1 MTGTATWTTTNIP
14 AGKLAVGDRVTVGDT
29 TVDLT
34 TVDGWGHHMI
44 LGPIQGDID
53 VWTIQVYYLVPVAVH
68 VPDEPVDGYG
78 LFKPRPGWS
87 PLGCT
92 CLSRRG
98 DDRNWTIVATD
109 DGCASHGVND
119 WED

>member
-14 AGKLAVGDRVTVGDT
+14 AHLLAAGDRVDLEGHTVT
-29 TVDLT
+29 LIEAVDHIHFVSL
-34 TVDGWGHHMI
+34 VGED
-44 LGPIQGDID
+44 PD
-53 VWTIQVYYLVPVAVH
+53 VYVVANPHPFAKIAVH
-68 VPDEPVDGYG
+68 VPDEPVDGYD

-98 DDRNWTIVATD
+98 DDRNWTVVATD

-119 WED
+119 LYDD